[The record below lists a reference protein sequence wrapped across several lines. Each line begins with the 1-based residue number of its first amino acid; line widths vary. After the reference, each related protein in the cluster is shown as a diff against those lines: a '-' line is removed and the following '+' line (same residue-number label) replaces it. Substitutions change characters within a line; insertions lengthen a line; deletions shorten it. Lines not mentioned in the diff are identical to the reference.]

1 MGIPDVE
8 APYVRDLTF
17 RRHES
22 NRVTECIPP
31 CTPTGTRKQKGSR
44 GTRLS
49 TPLRRHV
56 TVCGPKSQERGEPP
70 GHSKP
75 NHRPY
80 HPWGA
85 EGRRRSLREAKSN
98 GVGRGGKGR
107 LGPTLDQKRFR
118 PRRWPLSKVS
128 KAVSELTMPCHCL
141 PLPLPR
147 QRIRL
152 PFGIFF

>member
-1 MGIPDVE
+1 
-8 APYVRDLTF
+8 
-17 RRHES
+17 
-22 NRVTECIPP
+22 
-31 CTPTGTRKQKGSR
+31 
-44 GTRLS
+44 LS

-75 NHRPY
+75 NHRPC

-141 PLPLPR
+141 PLPATATATSTHQASIWNILLAAVDVIAVAGALQLMRSRTSLRHGHGPR
-147 QRIRL
+147 ALTTHTRHTVADR
-152 PFGIFF
+152 